1 MVMLIFFQS
10 ILRGIFF
17 MLQSIFSSIF
27 EQVLHLISYISNGS
41 SFPKPLSAEDEA
53 KYLDA
58 YQNGDMAARDKL
70 VEHNLRLVAHIAK
83 KYSSSVRC
91 SEDLISV
98 SSIKMDYS
106 RIFIL
111 DT

>member
-1 MVMLIFFQS
+1 
-10 ILRGIFF
+10 